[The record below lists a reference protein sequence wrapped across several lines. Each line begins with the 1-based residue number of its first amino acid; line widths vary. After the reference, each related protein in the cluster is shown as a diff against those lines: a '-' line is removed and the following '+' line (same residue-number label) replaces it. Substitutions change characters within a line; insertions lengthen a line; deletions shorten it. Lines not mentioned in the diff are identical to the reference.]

1 VRKNLSNG
9 HLQENVDVILFAQE
23 ANESTNCWDRK
34 TLTCSHLDKPIIGD
48 DLYSLDAG
56 KKSINIC
63 NFIWQINLKIIDIQ

>member
-1 VRKNLSNG
+1 MSSCLHKKQMKV
-9 HLQENVDVILFAQE
+9 QIVETE
-23 ANESTNCWDRK
+23 K
-34 TLTCSHLDKPIIGD
+34 TLICSHLDKPIIGD